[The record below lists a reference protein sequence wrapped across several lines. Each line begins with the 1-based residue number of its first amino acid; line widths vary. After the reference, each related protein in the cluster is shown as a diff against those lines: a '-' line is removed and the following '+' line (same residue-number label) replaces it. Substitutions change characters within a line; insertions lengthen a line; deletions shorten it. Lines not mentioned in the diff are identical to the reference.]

1 MSAAATTEVNA
12 SQVPIKQRQS
22 EPRDHSEKSLRSSSV
37 VPRSGRASSSLGEEE
52 VDFSEGILR
61 VLSIGVKEGI
71 LPKIYD

>member
-1 MSAAATTEVNA
+1 
-12 SQVPIKQRQS
+12 
-22 EPRDHSEKSLRSSSV
+22 V

-52 VDFSEGILR
+52 ADFSEGILR